1 MGLVLVV
8 GDINRRTNDP
18 EKYLDWTWT
27 WQNINIQN
35 IKNLFDIYTTT
46 TIYSSIP
53 QNYFLAMIE
62 SWVKYELNIS

>member
-1 MGLVLVV
+1 MQKNIWTGL
-8 GDINRRTNDP
+8 
-18 EKYLDWTWT
+18 ELDKTLI
-27 WQNINIQN
+27 QNIN
-35 IKNLFDIYTTT
+35 NLFDIYTTT